1 MVADLLKYRHGV
13 EVSRR
18 HLPEAPGGLWRLS
31 EDSAGNVWICTE
43 RRGVIQVPPEGTP
56 RRWTSTNGLASS
68 NARFVFEDREKTL
81 WVGTSGG
88 GLSRFSERRFQGH
101 GSENG
106 LPEPV
111 VDSVWPAGG
120 GDLWIGTR
128 GKGLFR
134 LHDGAITNVP
144 LPVTDRALY
153 VQSVMTDRA
162 GRTWVGTSQDLWI
175 SDAGGFRRVHPDLFP
190 GSSRR
195 QETPFPSFT
204 SPSPQAESQ
213 SLLTSTATAVTVS
226 L

>member
-120 GDLWIGTR
+120 RRPVDWNAGEGLVPPSRR
-128 GKGLFR
+128 GHHQRAASCHGSSPLCAKR
-134 LHDGAITNVP
+134 DDGPRGPN
-144 LPVTDRALY
+144 L
-153 VQSVMTDRA
+153 
-162 GRTWVGTSQDLWI
+162 
-175 SDAGGFRRVHPDLFP
+175 GGNKP
-190 GSSRR
+190 GSVDLGCRR
-195 QETPFPSFT
+195 LPEGAPGSI
-204 SPSPQAESQ
+204 SW
-213 SLLTSTATAVTVS
+213 
-226 L
+226 